1 MKVRV
6 EITRRASISDPEGT
20 TVARGLRDLGY
31 AEVGEVHMG
40 RTIHLDVAGDDPDAV
55 MDRVDEMCRRLLAN
69 PVIEDYVITIEEPA

>member
-31 AEVGEVHMG
+31 DEVGEVHMG
-40 RTIHLDVAGDDPDAV
+40 RTIHLEVDGDDVAAV
-55 MDRVDEMCRRLLAN
+55 HDRVDEMCRRLLAN
-69 PVIEDYVITIEEPA
+69 PVIEDYVITVEESE

>member
-31 AEVGEVHMG
+31 EEVGEVHMG
-40 RTIHLDVAGDDPDAV
+40 RTIHLEIAGEDGDAV
-55 MDRVDEMCRRLLAN
+55 LERVDEMCRRLLAN
-69 PVIEDYVITIEEPA
+69 PVIEDYAITIEDAG

>member
-31 AEVGEVHMG
+31 DEVEGVHMG
-40 RTIHLDVAGDDPDAV
+40 RIIELEVAGNDVATVTA
-55 MDRVDEMCRRLLAN
+55 RVDEMCRRLLAN
-69 PVIEDYVITIEEPA
+69 PVIEDYLITVDGQ

>member
-31 AEVGEVHMG
+31 DEV
-40 RTIHLDVAGDDPDAV
+40 A
-55 MDRVDEMCRRLLAN
+55 
-69 PVIEDYVITIEEPA
+69 

>member
-1 MKVRV
+1 MRVRV

-40 RTIHLDVAGDDPDAV
+40 RIIELEVAGDDPETV
-55 MDRVDEMCRRLLAN
+55 RERVDEMCRRLLAN
-69 PVIEDYVITIEEPA
+69 PVIEDYTITVPGA